1 MNLLAKYISPN
12 EVKQIINKLK
22 IGKSPGYDLISNK
35 ILKHIPNK
43 TINLLTFIYN
53 SMLRL
58 SYFPL
63 TWKFSIVILIHKP
76 HKPKH
81 VTSSYRPISLLPTLG
96 KIFEKIILKR
106 IRPTIKPQNI
116 IPHSQFG
123 FRTSHSTIHQIH
135 RLTDKIASSFENKKY
150 CPGVFLDV
158 AQAFDRVWHDGLLY
172 KLKKF
177 LPAPYYLL
185 IRSYLQNRTF
195 SVRQGT
201 STSLYFSIFAGVP
214 QGSDLSPD
222 LFNIYTSDFPTTNNT
237 TIATYADD
245 TAILT
250 SDTDPEIASSALQN
264 HLDLISIWA
273 TTWRVKINPEKSFHV
288 PFTLRK
294 KNSPPLQLQ
303 GVDISIT
310 PKI

>member
-1 MNLLAKYISPN
+1 MVVRPLN
-12 EVKQIINKLK
+12 
-22 IGKSPGYDLISNK
+22 DLIYHF
-35 ILKHIPNK
+35 ILM
-43 TINLLTFIYN
+43 
-53 SMLRL
+53 SMPDIELR
-58 SYFPL
+58 F
-63 TWKFSIVILIHKP
+63 
-76 HKPKH
+76 
-81 VTSSYRPISLLPTLG
+81 VTPFVTL
-96 KIFEKIILKR
+96 
-106 IRPTIKPQNI
+106 
-116 IPHSQFG
+116 
-123 FRTSHSTIHQIH
+123 
-135 RLTDKIASSFENKKY
+135 
-150 CPGVFLDV
+150 FLDV
-158 AQAFDRVWHDGLLY
+158 AQVFDRVWHDGLLY

-201 STSLYFSIFAGVP
+201 STSLYFPIFAGVP
-214 QGSDLSPD
+214 QGSDISPD

-264 HLDLISIWA
+264 HLDLISICA

-303 GVDISIT
+303 GVDIPIT
-310 PKI
+310 PKIKYLGITIDKRLTWGPHLKSKRKLLNYRLHMLRPILKSKLSINSKLTIYKSFLRPIWTYGSQI